1 MQTERSLHHFMFDHL
16 RSVRFNPTSV
26 ITPLTAWFSAK
37 KKYICH
43 KTYISISSKTF
54 FFVRDLSP
62 STKNSPWH
70 HKYIYRFIHSAQCCS
85 PTLTNIELPR
95 QILIKSPQCP
105 KCFGE
110 SPQSSVSLHTN
121 IWNLLKYN
129 TLQFFFS
136 MALTTQSRAMA
147 SSFLRFFEIT
157 HSDTL
162 QSVGLL
168 WTSDQPVSET
178 STWQHSQQTNI
189 HTPGRIRT
197 HKLSRRAAADLRLR
211 PRGHWDRQIH
221 YNSNT
226 NYIVIFLQLH
236 SEVYGLI
243 NCG

>member
-129 TLQFFFS
+129 TLQFFFFYGAYNPIAGYGLLILEVFRDHTQRHTTVGRTPLDEWS
-136 MALTTQSRAMA
+136 ARLRDLYLTTLTTDKHPYPRQDSNPQTQQASGSR
-147 SSFLRFFEIT
+147 
-157 HSDTL
+157 
-162 QSVGLL
+162 
-168 WTSDQPVSET
+168 P
-178 STWQHSQQTNI
+178 
-189 HTPGRIRT
+189 TP
-197 HKLSRRAAADLRLR
+197 
-211 PRGHWDRQIH
+211 
-221 YNSNT
+221 
-226 NYIVIFLQLH
+226 
-236 SEVYGLI
+236 
-243 NCG
+243 